1 MDTAKAHW
9 LIENWER
16 TGSNGN
22 PQQMS
27 FKWEL
32 KDAAIS
38 IHMPSRFMKS
48 YGVVGLT
55 RKAVKLLASLFG
67 RRGYSDT
74 ERSYSQFVHPC
85 TPRPGNET
93 VNDTSSTGGAWPEC
107 RWIKHPISRVKLQT
121 NFKKQSGILVRH
133 FLNYEHQQSSRFS
146 RIRGVGNW

>member
-1 MDTAKAHW
+1 MDTSKAHW

-27 FKWEL
+27 FKWKL
-32 KDAAIS
+32 KEAAIS
-38 IHMPSRFMKS
+38 IHMPSGFMKS

-55 RKAVKLLASLFG
+55 QKAVKLLASPFG
-67 RRGYSDT
+67 RRGNSDT

-93 VNDTSSTGGAWPEC
+93 VNDTSSTGGVWARAPADHASH
-107 RWIKHPISRVKLQT
+107 KQAKAANKLQ
-121 NFKKQSGILVRH
+121 KAIGD
-133 FLNYEHQQSSRFS
+133 FS
-146 RIRGVGNW
+146 QAFSKL